1 MTDQHVV
8 RQPPQSPV
16 LAQRSADAPS
26 QSWRKW
32 LRGRYRSGALIA
44 VLVVEIVFWS
54 LASPMFL
61 SATNL
66 INILLAASVVGI
78 IAVGML
84 FVILTAGID
93 LSVGSMVSFA
103 GIAIAASLG
112 VIDSVFI
119 ALLVTLLVGGL
130 SGWFVGTLVGRL
142 RIPALIMTLGMYY
155 VLAAGAQIW
164 EGGRSLPVTNEAV
177 LLLGSGY
184 VGPIPAPVLVLL
196 GVYGFGW
203 YLLTQTKFGKHV
215 YAIGGNPQAARR
227 AGVRVEGT
235 LTWVYIISAVLA
247 ALGGLL
253 YAGRLATASP
263 LTGTMLELQ
272 VIAAVIVGGASLL
285 GGRGNLRDTFVG
297 VLVLAVLQNGMTLMG
312 VPNFWQNFLNGVALI
327 LAVLLSGDSGL
338 LDILG
343 RRRGRPATSRAAK
356 A

>member
-1 MTDQHVV
+1 MSDQHVAV
-8 RQPPQSPV
+8 PTALSPA
-16 LAQRSADAPS
+16 LAQAAAEAQP

-44 VLVVEIVFWS
+44 VLALQIVFWS
-54 LASPMFL
+54 LATPSFL
-61 SATNL
+61 TANNL
-66 INILLAASVVGI
+66 MNILLAASVVGV

-103 GIAIAASLG
+103 GIAVAASLG
-112 VIDSVFI
+112 VVDSIFM
-119 ALLVTLLVGGL
+119 ALLVTVVAGGL
-130 SGWFVGTLVGRL
+130 SGLFVGTLVGRL
-142 RIPALIMTLGMYY
+142 RIPSLIMTLGMYY

-164 EGGRSLPVTNEAV
+164 EGGRSIPVTNEAV

-184 VGPIPAPVLVLL
+184 VGPIPSPVLVLL
-196 GVYGFGW
+196 AVYAGGW

-215 YAIGGNPQAARR
+215 YAIGGNAQAARR

-297 VLVLAVLQNGMTLMG
+297 VLVLAILQNGMTLMG

-327 LAVLLSGDSGL
+327 LAVVFSGDSGL
-338 LDILG
+338 LDIFG
-343 RRRGRPATSRAAK
+343 RRGRLAASRSANG
-356 A
+356 